1 MKVCYIYQDQYPWD
15 VRVEKIMCSLAE
27 NGIEGHIASGNR
39 DGLVRVE
46 MLRPGLYVHRMP
58 HVNFKAVNDLVNLPA
73 FFSPFWISNIITVL
87 KRTHP
92 DVIIVRDLPLAPAG
106 FLAATLTGIPILMDM
121 AEDYPE
127 MLRDTRSSRRVA
139 PIDHVIRNPQIFK
152 LIEKWM
158 VPKMDGVLVVSKAS
172 QARITR
178 FGVDPDAVWVVNNTP
193 RFKLESAQCAPDG
206 EIRRLGR
213 FIALYVGGLEET
225 RGLDIVVRA
234 FSKVARD
241 IPESVLVIAGKGT
254 SENML
259 RKLSAELGIE
269 KHVVLLGWIDPARV
283 PGIIAAADVCLV
295 PHFVT
300 EHTNTTIPNKI
311 FDYMAQQ
318 KPVIVTHSET
328 LAEIVRSSDCGLV
341 YRDCDIDGLAR
352 ALMTLRD
359 AGLRERFGGA
369 GYQAILEKYN
379 WRIDERILLQAVSRI
394 AATGLRCAQPV
405 FFK

>member
-1 MKVCYIYQDQYPWD
+1 
-15 VRVEKIMCSLAE
+15 
-27 NGIEGHIASGNR
+27 
-39 DGLVRVE
+39 
-46 MLRPGLYVHRMP
+46 
-58 HVNFKAVNDLVNLPA
+58 
-73 FFSPFWISNIITVL
+73 
-87 KRTHP
+87 
-92 DVIIVRDLPLAPAG
+92 
-106 FLAATLTGIPILMDM
+106 
-121 AEDYPE
+121 
-127 MLRDTRSSRRVA
+127 
-139 PIDHVIRNPQIFK
+139 
-152 LIEKWM
+152 
-158 VPKMDGVLVVSKAS
+158 MDGVLVVSKAS